1 MKQLEIKSNFL
12 HHITQRILF
21 ASFFLIIMALLK
33 ILEFPDPK
41 LRQRASEVTV
51 FDNILKTTCEDMLET
66 MYNAKGIGLAAIQV
80 NILKRIVVI
89 DLSEEKNSPFIFIN
103 PEIIKVSEDTKQH
116 GEGCLSVPGIY
127 ENVIRPNS
135 FIGRYSDANGLSHRL
150 EADGLLSVCLQHEID
165 HLNGRVFVD
174 HLSRLKQEKIIRKL
188 QKERRKSVAEA

>member
-1 MKQLEIKSNFL
+1 
-12 HHITQRILF
+12 
-21 ASFFLIIMALLK
+21 MALLK

-41 LRQRASEVTV
+41 LRQRANEVTV
-51 FDNILKTTCEDMLET
+51 FDKTLKTTCEDMLET

-89 DLSEEKNSPFIFIN
+89 DLSEEKNNPLIFIN
-103 PEIIKVSEDTKQH
+103 PEIIKVSEDTKQY

-127 ENVIRPNS
+127 ENVMRPNS
-135 FIGRYSDANGLSHRL
+135 FIGRYFDVNGLSHQL

-188 QKERRKSVAEA
+188 QKERRRSLAEA

>member
-1 MKQLEIKSNFL
+1 
-12 HHITQRILF
+12 
-21 ASFFLIIMALLK
+21 MALLK

-41 LRQRASEVTV
+41 LRQRANEVTV
-51 FDNILKTTCEDMLET
+51 FDNTLKTTCEDMLET

-89 DLSEEKNSPFIFIN
+89 DLSEEKNNPLIFIN

-135 FIGRYSDANGLSHRL
+135 FIGRYSDANGLSHQL

-174 HLSRLKQEKIIRKL
+174 HLSRLKQEKVIRKL
-188 QKERRKSVAEA
+188 QKERRRSLAEA

>member
-1 MKQLEIKSNFL
+1 
-12 HHITQRILF
+12 
-21 ASFFLIIMALLK
+21 MALLK

-41 LRQRASEVTV
+41 LRQRASDVTV
-51 FDNILKTTCEDMLET
+51 FDNTLKTTCEDMLET

-80 NILKRIVVI
+80 NIPKRIVVI
-89 DLSEEKNSPFIFIN
+89 DLTEEKNNPLIFIN

-135 FIGRYSDANGLSHRL
+135 FVGRYSDANGVNHQL

-188 QKERRKSVAEA
+188 QKERRKSLAEA

>member
-12 HHITQRILF
+12 HHITQRTLF

-41 LRQRASEVTV
+41 LRQRANEVTV
-51 FDNILKTTCEDMLET
+51 FDNTLKITCEDMLET

-80 NILKRIVVI
+80 DILKRIVVI
-89 DLSEEKNSPFIFIN
+89 DLSEEKNNPLIFIN
-103 PEIIKVSEDTKQH
+103 PEIIKASDDTKQH
-116 GEGCLSVPGIY
+116 EEGCLSVPGVY
-127 ENVIRPNS
+127 ESVTRPNS
-135 FIGRYSDANGLSHRL
+135 FTGRYLDADGRVHEL

-174 HLSRLKQEKIIRKL
+174 RLSRLKQEKIKRKL
-188 QKERRKSVAEA
+188 QKEKRRNLAEA

>member
-1 MKQLEIKSNFL
+1 MFSNLRSLIFKLDPETAHSLAIKSLKFNF
-12 HHITQRILF
+12 
-21 ASFFLIIMALLK
+21 
-33 ILEFPDPK
+33 FP
-41 LRQRASEVTV
+41 
-51 FDNILKTTCEDMLET
+51 NILD
-66 MYNAKGIGLAAIQV
+66 
-80 NILKRIVVI
+80 
-89 DLSEEKNSPFIFIN
+89 EEKNNPLIFIN

-135 FIGRYSDANGLSHRL
+135 FIGRYSDANGLSHQL

-188 QKERRKSVAEA
+188 QKERRKSLAEA

>member
-1 MKQLEIKSNFL
+1 
-12 HHITQRILF
+12 
-21 ASFFLIIMALLK
+21 MALLK

-41 LRQRASEVTV
+41 LRQRATAVTV
-51 FDNILKTTCEDMLET
+51 FDNTLKNTCGDMLET

-89 DLSEEKNSPFIFIN
+89 DLSEEKNNPLIFIN
-103 PEIIKVSEDTKQH
+103 PEIVKVSDDTKQY

-127 ENVIRPNS
+127 ENVTRPNS
-135 FIGRYSDANGLSHRL
+135 FIGKYSDVDGHDHQL

-188 QKERRKSVAEA
+188 LKEKRRSLAEV

>member
-41 LRQRASEVTV
+41 LRQRASEVRV
-51 FDNILKTTCEDMLET
+51 FDNTLKTTCEDMLET
-66 MYNAKGIGLAAIQV
+66 MYDAKGIGLAAIQV
-80 NILKRIVVI
+80 NILKRIIVI
-89 DLSEEKNSPFIFIN
+89 DLSEEKNKPLTFIN

-135 FIGRYSDANGLSHRL
+135 FVGRYSDANGVNHQL

-188 QKERRKSVAEA
+188 QKERKRSLAEA

>member
-1 MKQLEIKSNFL
+1 
-12 HHITQRILF
+12 
-21 ASFFLIIMALLK
+21 MALLK

-51 FDNILKTTCEDMLET
+51 FDNTLKNTCGDMLET

-89 DLSEEKNSPFIFIN
+89 DLSEEKNNPLIFIN
-103 PEIIKVSEDTKQH
+103 PEIVKVSDDTKQY

-127 ENVIRPNS
+127 ENVTRPNS
-135 FIGRYSDANGLSHRL
+135 IIGKYYDVDGHDHQL

-188 QKERRKSVAEA
+188 HKEKRRSLAEA

>member
-1 MKQLEIKSNFL
+1 
-12 HHITQRILF
+12 
-21 ASFFLIIMALLK
+21 
-33 ILEFPDPK
+33 
-41 LRQRASEVTV
+41 
-51 FDNILKTTCEDMLET
+51 MLET

-89 DLSEEKNSPFIFIN
+89 DLSEEKNNPLIFIN

-127 ENVIRPNS
+127 ENVTRPNS
-135 FIGRYSDANGLSHRL
+135 FIGRYSDANGLSHQL

-188 QKERRKSVAEA
+188 QKERRRALAEA

>member
-1 MKQLEIKSNFL
+1 L

-51 FDNILKTTCEDMLET
+51 FDNTLKTTCEDMLET

-80 NILKRIVVI
+80 NILKRIVVV
-89 DLSEEKNSPFIFIN
+89 DLSEEKNNPLIFIN
-103 PEIIKVSEDTKQH
+103 PEIIKVSEGTKQH
-116 GEGCLSVPGIY
+116 GEGCLSVPGIF
-127 ENVIRPNS
+127 ENVTRPDS
-135 FIGRYSDANGLSHRL
+135 FIGKYQDLDGLDHKL

-174 HLSRLKQEKIIRKL
+174 RLSRLKQEKIVRKL
-188 QKERRKSVAEA
+188 QKEKRRSLAEA

>member
-1 MKQLEIKSNFL
+1 MQV
-12 HHITQRILF
+12 
-21 ASFFLIIMALLK
+21 FFYKIMALLR
-33 ILEFPDPK
+33 ILEFPDSK
-41 LRQRASEVTV
+41 LRQRASEVKV
-51 FDNILKTTCEDMLET
+51 FDSTLKTTCEDMLET

-89 DLSEEKNSPFIFIN
+89 DLSEEKNNPLIFIN

-116 GEGCLSVPGIY
+116 GEGCLSVPGVY

-135 FIGRYSDANGLSHRL
+135 FIAKYSDANGRSHQL

-188 QKERRKSVAEA
+188 QKERRRSLAEA

>member
-1 MKQLEIKSNFL
+1 
-12 HHITQRILF
+12 
-21 ASFFLIIMALLK
+21 MALLK
-33 ILEFPDPK
+33 ILEFPNPK
-41 LRQRASEVTV
+41 LRQRASEVKV
-51 FDNILKTTCEDMLET
+51 FDNTLKTTCEDMLET
-66 MYNAKGIGLAAIQV
+66 MYDAKGIGLAAIQV

-89 DLSEEKNSPFIFIN
+89 DLSEEKNKPFIFIN
-103 PEIIKVSEDTKQH
+103 PEIIKLSNDTKQH

-135 FIGRYSDANGLSHRL
+135 LTAKYFDIDGHEHQL

-188 QKERRKSVAEA
+188 QKEKKRSLAEA